1 MTGSGKSH
9 LVFRPAQT
17 ASARQRGAALAWLI
31 LLAQPSFAESPT
43 SSADDGAMCRP
54 ASTAQA
60 VADPQAVIERHD
72 RALAACDR
80 LIASGGLAGEALAD
94 ALLTRADLLAPGSG
108 DRYRRALADYDRAIA
123 LRPQAAAGY
132 ARRSKAHL
140 LYMRD
145 LERALRDIDR
155 AIRLDASNAD
165 FLVTRAS
172 IRSSL
177 GKPRAALVDLDRAIA
192 LAPNVEHAWSL
203 RGLTRL
209 GLDELKPAL
218 ADFDEAVR
226 LSPRSPDNYLF
237 RADVRRRLGD
247 AEGAQRDRETAM
259 KLLVQD
265 LPATR

>member
-1 MTGSGKSH
+1 
-9 LVFRPAQT
+9 
-17 ASARQRGAALAWLI
+17 
-31 LLAQPSFAESPT
+31 
-43 SSADDGAMCRP
+43 MCRP
-54 ASTAQA
+54 ASTAEA

-155 AIRLDASNAD
+155 AIGLDASNAD

-192 LAPNVEHAWSL
+192 LAPDVEHAWSL

-209 GLDELKPAL
+209 GVDELKPAL

-259 KLLVQD
+259 KLLAQD